1 MSLHRDKMLDL
12 QRRWVNALK
21 QFNDDDVNWRVN
33 DMSNSIANLVVH
45 VVGNLHQRFVAA
57 NGSL

>member
-1 MSLHRDKMLDL
+1 MLDL